1 MKRREL
7 TSQTMDERVAAL
19 EAAVEA
25 RTRDLKA
32 ALDQRTALLHELDHR
47 VKNNL
52 QLISSLMLMQARR
65 TADPSVRAALDGMLE
80 RLHAIATVHRRLFQT
95 EDVERFD
102 LSEFVRDLV
111 ADLAGSNRHPLLT
124 FQCVLAPA
132 EVPASRAAS
141 LALLINELV
150 SNAMRHAFPDGRPGR
165 ILIDV
170 RKSGEGLRI
179 EIADDGVGMAGSP
192 GGAQDA
198 AAGFGL
204 TIVDLLGRQLRACI
218 RRETTDIG
226 VRTVIALP
234 PESVG
239 VGR

>member
-1 MKRREL
+1 VQEAE
-7 TSQTMDERVAAL
+7 QTVGIDGRVAAL

-65 TADPSVRAALDGMLE
+65 AADPAVRAALDAMLE
-80 RLHAIATVHRRLFQT
+80 RLHAIATVHRRLFQS

-102 LSEFVRDLV
+102 LSEFIRDLV
-111 ADLAGSNRHPLLT
+111 ADLAGSARRPGLT
-124 FQCVLAPA
+124 FQCKLCHA
-132 EVPASRAAS
+132 EVSASRAAS

-150 SNAMRHAFPDGRPGR
+150 INAMRHGFPEGRKGT

-170 RKSGEGLRI
+170 RKNDQELRI
-179 EIADDGVGMAGSP
+179 EITDDGVGMTGSS
-192 GGAQDA
+192 GGTRDA
-198 AAGFGL
+198 DPGFGL
-204 TIVDLLGRQLRACI
+204 TIVELLGRQLQASI
-218 RRETTDIG
+218 RRETANPG
-226 VRTVIALP
+226 VRTVVTLP
-234 PESVG
+234 LDGVG
-239 VGR
+239 VVR